1 MSNSII
7 IRFKPKGD
15 KELIA
20 SLRVL
25 TRLQKQLQGE
35 LKKTT
40 KSSNVLG
47 RAFSRNQ
54 KNATMLGNAFST
66 MRSKMLLLSFA
77 MSLGGR
83 QLVEFSKKSALLDNM
98 SRAFT
103 NLQGGTENASIA
115 IENLRFATNN
125 TMSSFDLFQQAN
137 NAMILGVSKNSEEL
151 AEMFDT
157 AQRLGRALGVDTA
170 RSVESL
176 ITGIGRQ
183 SRLMLDNIGIIVKSE
198 EAYEEYAKEL
208 DTTVDKLTDADK
220 KQAFFNAAM
229 KAGKD
234 ALKDLG
240 DEQLTTSDRFA
251 ASQATFENFTNF
263 IGEKATPIVLGF
275 LEGTASF
282 MRRIMES
289 NLDTALRQMRELG
302 GSLQQIA
309 QLQRAVALE
318 DANEKLTKNL
328 KKIKTNIQGT
338 FSLLA
343 DEQKLALGATF
354 KEVDAEVA
362 KVLGHITTSFG
373 KVKIF
378 NVDETEVDQ
387 QKVSMLMKH
396 IEVQM
401 KSLDAVNSEADM
413 EKLNNLSLQ
422 LSSLAE
428 ILAALG
434 EIEKAE
440 AIIAGK
446 PPIITEDENED
457 ANDFKE
463 TIKGI
468 DAVST
473 ATISKIKSLT
483 DGVANFLLTTSKG
496 QMTWKNFGE
505 LMTSQLQRIIAD
517 IISTKLALLAL
528 NSLKIEIPIEFKSG
542 SAASSNILGLIPGFN
557 LISDLFSNILH
568 NGGQVQGYNTG
579 GMVPLQGY
587 ATGGGVDNVPAML
600 QEGEYVMRRSAVE
613 SIGIENL
620 NRMNRTGQVSGGV
633 NINFTGNVLS
643 RDFIEDEAVPLIK
656 NALRK
661 GGDLG
666 LA

>member
-240 DEQLTTSDRFA
+240 DEQLTTFGIFRRYGF
-251 ASQATFENFTNF
+251 FYEENNGVKFRH
-263 IGEKATPIVLGF
+263 
-275 LEGTASF
+275 SF
-282 MRRIMES
+282 
-289 NLDTALRQMRELG
+289 
-302 GSLQQIA
+302 
-309 QLQRAVALE
+309 
-318 DANEKLTKNL
+318 K
-328 KKIKTNIQGT
+328 
-338 FSLLA
+338 A
-343 DEQKLALGATF
+343 DERAW
-354 KEVDAEVA
+354 
-362 KVLGHITTSFG
+362 
-373 KVKIF
+373 
-378 NVDETEVDQ
+378 
-387 QKVSMLMKH
+387 
-396 IEVQM
+396 
-401 KSLDAVNSEADM
+401 
-413 EKLNNLSLQ
+413 
-422 LSSLAE
+422 
-428 ILAALG
+428 G
-434 EIEKAE
+434 E
-440 AIIAGK
+440 
-446 PPIITEDENED
+446 P
-457 ANDFKE
+457 
-463 TIKGI
+463 
-468 DAVST
+468 ST
-473 ATISKIKSLT
+473 
-483 DGVANFLLTTSKG
+483 NRTTSKSCS
-496 QMTWKNFGE
+496 FG
-505 LMTSQLQRIIAD
+505 RC
-517 IISTKLALLAL
+517 K
-528 NSLKIEIPIEFKSG
+528 
-542 SAASSNILGLIPGFN
+542 
-557 LISDLFSNILH
+557 
-568 NGGQVQGYNTG
+568 
-579 GMVPLQGY
+579 
-587 ATGGGVDNVPAML
+587 
-600 QEGEYVMRRSAVE
+600 
-613 SIGIENL
+613 
-620 NRMNRTGQVSGGV
+620 
-633 NINFTGNVLS
+633 
-643 RDFIEDEAVPLIK
+643 
-656 NALRK
+656 
-661 GGDLG
+661 
-666 LA
+666 